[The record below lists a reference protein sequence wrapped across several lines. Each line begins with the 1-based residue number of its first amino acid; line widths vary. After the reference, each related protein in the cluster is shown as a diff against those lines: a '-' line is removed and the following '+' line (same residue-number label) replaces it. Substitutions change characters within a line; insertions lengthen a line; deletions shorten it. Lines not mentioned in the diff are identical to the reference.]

1 MVSRVRYGSSEKPS
15 AAVIVLNIFII
26 ALLCAVIIVLGLYLY
41 TFYSGN
47 KISFFDNIIPD
58 IHTSEATE
66 TTTVSSITEM
76 TTTASEIPNEVS
88 ENVSADISD
97 KGNLETDVTESKY
110 NSTKYDKEFYSNTMF
125 IGDSIFTGF
134 SGFGY
139 LLPENVFAQVGLN
152 PDSVLTKEIDGI
164 TAVQKASGMQPERIC
179 IMLGTNGL
187 AFLDI
192 SYMADSM
199 GKLIEQL
206 EEAAPNAQIVIL
218 SIPPVTEEHE
228 KDNPEKVPLIAE
240 YNALLAQ
247 TAEDNNCK
255 YIDIFTMLQDENGY
269 LAEEYA
275 EVDGLHFLGKA
286 YGVVLSRVQYEL
298 TLESKEN
305 SEELENSEEIET
317 EAVVETEAIVEIT
330 FESVTDVT
338 EVTEMSETENFVQ
351 TEITADTALSVNEDI
366 EEIVDNEMITD
377 NSELIQM

>member
-15 AAVIVLNIFII
+15 AAVILLNIFII
-26 ALLCAVIIVLGLYLY
+26 TLLCAVIIMLVLYLY
-41 TFYSGN
+41 TFYSGK
-47 KISFFDNIIPD
+47 KIDLFNNIFPD
-58 IHTSEATE
+58 IQTSEVTE
-66 TTTVSSITEM
+66 ISTISSITEM
-76 TTTASEIPNEVS
+76 TTTVSEVHTVVS
-88 ENVSADISD
+88 ENVSSDNNDIS
-97 KGNLETDVTESKY
+97 ETAITEPKY

-152 PDSVLTKEIDGI
+152 PDSVLTKEIDGV

-206 EEAAPNAQIVIL
+206 EEAVPGVQIVIL

-228 KDNPEKVPLIAE
+228 KENPEKVPLIAE

-247 TAEDNNCK
+247 TAEDKECE

-298 TLESKEN
+298 SQ
-305 SEELENSEEIET
+305 ET
-317 EAVVETEAIVEIT
+317 EEPENTEDVQTEAIITSKSELVTEVMEETEI
-330 FESVTDVT
+330 VDVT
-338 EVTEMSETENFVQ
+338 ETENTVQ
-351 TEITADTALSVNEDI
+351 TEVTADSSISIYE
-366 EEIVDNEMITD
+366 EEITDNNSLITD
-377 NSELIQM
+377 NSEIIQTLIQEGN

>member
-1 MVSRVRYGSSEKPS
+1 MVSRVRYGNSEKPS
-15 AAVIVLNIFII
+15 AAVILLNIFII
-26 ALLCAVIIVLGLYLY
+26 TLLCAVIIMLVLYLY
-41 TFYSGN
+41 TFYSGK
-47 KISFFDNIIPD
+47 KIDVFNNIFPD
-58 IHTSEATE
+58 IQTSEVTE
-66 TTTVSSITEM
+66 IPTISSITEM
-76 TTTASEIPNEVS
+76 TTTVSEVHTTVS
-88 ENVSADISD
+88 ENLSSD
-97 KGNLETDVTESKY
+97 GNENSETAITEPKY

-206 EEAAPNAQIVIL
+206 EEAVPDVQIVIL

-228 KDNPEKVPLIAE
+228 KENPEKVPLIAE
-240 YNALLAQ
+240 YNTLLAQ
-247 TAEDNNCK
+247 TAEDKECK
-255 YIDIFTMLQDENGY
+255 FIDIFTMLQDENGY

-275 EVDGLHFLGKA
+275 EADGLHFLGKA

-298 TLESKEN
+298 SKETEAQEN
-305 SEELENSEEIET
+305 SEE
-317 EAVVETEAIVEIT
+317 VQTEAIISSMSEL
-330 FESVTDVT
+330 VT
-338 EVTEMSETENFVQ
+338 EVMEETEIIEVSETENDVQ
-351 TEITADTALSVNEDI
+351 TEVMADTAISMDEVE
-366 EEIVDNEMITD
+366 ITD
-377 NSELIQM
+377 NNTLITDNLEITQTLLQEGN

>member
-15 AAVIVLNIFII
+15 AAVILLNIFII
-26 ALLCAVIIVLGLYLY
+26 TLLCAVIIMLVLYLY
-41 TFYSGN
+41 TFYSGK
-47 KISFFDNIIPD
+47 KIDLFNYIFPD
-58 IHTSEATE
+58 IQTSEVTE
-66 TTTVSSITEM
+66 ISTISSITEM
-76 TTTASEIPNEVS
+76 TTTVSEVHTVVS
-88 ENVSADISD
+88 ENVSSD
-97 KGNLETDVTESKY
+97 NDELSETAVTEPKY

-152 PDSVLTKEIDGI
+152 PDSVLTKEIDGV

-206 EEAAPNAQIVIL
+206 EEAVPGVQIVIL

-247 TAEDNNCK
+247 TAEAKECK

-275 EVDGLHFLGKA
+275 EIDGLHFLGKA

-298 TLESKEN
+298 SQ
-305 SEELENSEEIET
+305 ET
-317 EAVVETEAIVEIT
+317 EETDNTEEVQTEAIITSTSELVTEVMEETEI
-330 FESVTDVT
+330 VDVT
-338 EVTEMSETENFVQ
+338 ETENAVQ
-351 TEITADTALSVNEDI
+351 TEVTADTAISIYE
-366 EEIVDNEMITD
+366 EEITDNNSLTTD
-377 NSELIQM
+377 NSEIIQTLIQEGN

>member
-15 AAVIVLNIFII
+15 AAVILLNIFII
-26 ALLCAVIIVLGLYLY
+26 TLLCAVIIMLVLYLY
-41 TFYSGN
+41 TFYSGK
-47 KISFFDNIIPD
+47 KIDLFNNIFPD
-58 IHTSEATE
+58 IQTSEVTE
-66 TTTVSSITEM
+66 ISTISSITEM
-76 TTTASEIPNEVS
+76 TTTVSEVHTVVS
-88 ENVSADISD
+88 ENVSSD
-97 KGNLETDVTESKY
+97 NDELSETAVTEPKY

-152 PDSVLTKEIDGI
+152 PDSVLTKEIDGV

-206 EEAAPNAQIVIL
+206 EEAVPGVQIVIL

-247 TAEDNNCK
+247 TAEAKECK

-275 EVDGLHFLGKA
+275 EIDGLHFLGKA

-298 TLESKEN
+298 SQ
-305 SEELENSEEIET
+305 ET
-317 EAVVETEAIVEIT
+317 EETDNTEEVQTEAIITSTSELVTEVMEETEI
-330 FESVTDVT
+330 VDVT
-338 EVTEMSETENFVQ
+338 ETENAVQ
-351 TEITADTALSVNEDI
+351 TEVTADTAISIYE
-366 EEIVDNEMITD
+366 EEITDNNSLTTD
-377 NSELIQM
+377 NSEIIQTLIQEGN

>member
-15 AAVIVLNIFII
+15 AAVILLNIFII
-26 ALLCAVIIVLGLYLY
+26 TLLCAVIIMLVLYLY
-41 TFYSGN
+41 TFYSGK
-47 KISFFDNIIPD
+47 KIDLFNNIFPD
-58 IHTSEATE
+58 IQTSEVTE
-66 TTTVSSITEM
+66 ISTISSITEM
-76 TTTASEIPNEVS
+76 TTTVSEVHTVAS
-88 ENVSADISD
+88 ENVSSD
-97 KGNLETDVTESKY
+97 NDELSETAVTEPKY

-152 PDSVLTKEIDGI
+152 PDSVLTKEIDGV

-206 EEAAPNAQIVIL
+206 EEAVPGVQIVIL

-247 TAEDNNCK
+247 TAEAKECK

-275 EVDGLHFLGKA
+275 EMDGLHFLGKA

-298 TLESKEN
+298 SQ
-305 SEELENSEEIET
+305 ET
-317 EAVVETEAIVEIT
+317 EETDNTEEEQTEAIITSTSELVTEVMEETEI
-330 FESVTDVT
+330 VDVT
-338 EVTEMSETENFVQ
+338 EMENAVQ
-351 TEITADTALSVNEDI
+351 TEVTADTAISI
-366 EEIVDNEMITD
+366 YEEEITD
-377 NSELIQM
+377 NNSLTTDNLEIIQTLIQEGN